1 MEIRTGVGALKWPQT
16 VLAIVVLCT
25 MTASVRGQPV
35 WRPDKPVELTVATVA
50 GGNSDTI
57 TRLTQKILQDR
68 KLVTTPIVVSNRTGG
83 NQTLAFN
90 YVAQRAGDAHYL
102 LLSNPAMF
110 SNELGGSGN
119 VRRSDLTPLTLL
131 MVENTVLSVRN
142 ASPIRNMADLIARLK
157 ADPESVSFAMPS
169 RGGQTHLTAA
179 VAVRAAGLD
188 PRRMKVVVFKGSGES
203 MAAVLGGHV
212 EVMVSSSGSVLPLV
226 QNGQIRVIGVA
237 AAQRMGGAFV
247 NAPTF
252 REQGLNTTGIAAWR
266 GFHGPRGLTAAQIAF
281 WDDAIAKVTDSTD
294 WKKLLEEGDLSP
306 QFMRS
311 REFAPYLESEYA
323 AMRAAMHDLGMLK

>member
-1 MEIRTGVGALKWPQT
+1 
-16 VLAIVVLCT
+16 
-25 MTASVRGQPV
+25 
-35 WRPDKPVELTVATVA
+35 
-50 GGNSDTI
+50 
-57 TRLTQKILQDR
+57 
-68 KLVTTPIVVSNRTGG
+68 
-83 NQTLAFN
+83 
-90 YVAQRAGDAHYL
+90 
-102 LLSNPAMF
+102 
-110 SNELGGSGN
+110 
-119 VRRSDLTPLTLL
+119 
-131 MVENTVLSVRN
+131 
-142 ASPIRNMADLIARLK
+142 
-157 ADPESVSFAMPS
+157 MPS

-226 QNGQIRVIGVA
+226 QSGQIRVIGVA